1 MPKNVLNPQDY
12 SGGVLPPVPEQSIRF
27 DRTRATNLNGYA
39 PADALGSDLF
49 EVSCWIKIT
58 GDNGLS
64 RVLWEAFIDANN
76 FTHLALEGAGN
87 NERLRF
93 EAQIGG
99 AIRAQFTTGGIIRDT
114 SAWYHISVQF
124 SRTTG
129 DLDLYINGELYTKY
143 DTIGAIAPT
152 IDNVGGYAWQSD
164 LANHFI
170 GSDNTNALGFSGV
183 MAEFYSTGGSIQGI
197 SYWGQFN
204 SVGTWEH
211 KFPAVLPSPNARD
224 VYLTFGRTADL
235 GEDFS
240 GNANDFPNHVNG
252 GPTDQLDDWMERNY
266 CTIDVNNSDTLGF
279 VVTEAGLVS
288 SSSGRVTMQPAANTG
303 VWYYEKNGVG
313 ITWDTGVS
321 GRFNPLLLAGS
332 YNFGQLPFV
341 GVGPGGGELTLC
353 SPNMPASDVPH
364 SRLGFHASEY
374 DGNAVSPRTVL
385 GGDYGLTEHDEIR
398 IVDIAMSWLKN
409 ISSGAVGMWQ
419 TNALRI
425 TSALLLN
432 TTAAEDAT
440 PARGYV
446 SQYLATAIEVTDG
459 GTDGENVN
467 GAGNLISMMLW
478 AASKFA
484 QNLVIVI
491 DEDDAEEFLIDG
503 DTDVGSS
510 DLELGSEDGSPGA
523 DEQAIGMR
531 WLDLRIEQGATIN
544 SAYIQFE
551 CDTVRTDQPNDLEI
565 WCEDIDDAPTFVGG
579 SGNFN
584 ITGRAKTSAS
594 VLWSPPQWTG
604 TQDRLAAQRT
614 PDISVPV
621 KEVVDRGGWAP
632 GNDLVAIIEP
642 ESGGTVGRSE
652 AEAYDALGSDPDR
665 NTAMLQVAWDNGTLD
680 TGISIFNYRGTGKV
694 SEMLHGL
701 DAVPEFMVVKRAV
714 GGTGDWRVYHSLI
727 QTALPTPEEGH
738 LAFNNNAAAVDNT
751 TTWNDTA
758 PDAEFLTVGTANG
771 VNAHEDDYIGWA
783 LREIEGFSRLFRY
796 VGTGGS
802 LGPSIY
808 CGFKPRMVIIKRADG
823 VGDWFVNHRG
833 NFGASLLDDAGVFND
848 MAQNGYLNTFSAWL
862 NDDNI
867 AVYANG
873 FRITDSTAAIN
884 TLNGEYVGIAFAE
897 APYQSAKA
905 AR

>member
-1 MPKNVLNPQDY
+1 MPKNVLIPAPY
-12 SGGVLPPVPEQSIRF
+12 GGGLTPPVAEQSIRF

-58 GDNGLS
+58 GDNGLT

-76 FTHLALEGAGN
+76 FTHLALVGAGN

-114 SAWYHISVQF
+114 SAWYHNSVQF

-129 DLDLYINGELYTKY
+129 QLDLYINGELYTKY

-152 IDNVGGYAWQSD
+152 IDNVGGYAWQSN

-170 GSDNTNALGFSGV
+170 GSDNTNTQGFSGV
-183 MAEFYSTGGSIQGI
+183 MAEFYTTGGSIQGI

-211 KFPAVLPSPNARD
+211 KFPLVLPSPNARD

-266 CTIDVNNSDTLGF
+266 CTFDVNNSGTLGF
-279 VVTEAGLVS
+279 AVTEAGLVS
-288 SSSGRVTMQPAANTG
+288 SSSGRVTMQPGPNTG

-321 GRFNPLLLAGS
+321 GRFDPLLLAGS

-341 GVGPGGGELTLC
+341 GVGPGVGELTLC

-374 DGNAVSPRTVL
+374 DGNATSPRTVI
-385 GGDYGLTEHDEIR
+385 GGDYGLSEHDDIL
-398 IVDIAMSWLKN
+398 ITDIALAVLKN
-409 ISSGAVGMWQ
+409 ISGAFGNLQ
-419 TNALRI
+419 TNALRVPASLF
-425 TSALLLN
+425 TD
-432 TTAAEDAT
+432 TTAAEVAAAT
-440 PARGYV
+440 NGYV
-446 SQYLATAIEVTDG
+446 NQFLSTAIEVIDG
-459 GTDGENVN
+459 ATNGENVN

-478 AASKFA
+478 GGSKFA
-484 QNLVIVI
+484 QNLIIVI

-510 DLELGSEDGSPGA
+510 DLELGSEDGSPGSA
-523 DEQAIGMR
+523 EQAVGMR
-531 WLDLRIEQGATIN
+531 WLNLRIEQGATIN

-579 SGNFN
+579 GANFN
-584 ITGRAKTSAS
+584 ITGRTKTSAS

-652 AEAYDALGSDPDR
+652 AEAYDAVGGDPDR

-680 TGISIFNYRGTGKV
+680 TGLSVFEYFGVGKV
-694 SEMLHGL
+694 AEMLHGL
-701 DAVPEFMVVKRAV
+701 DAVPEFFVVKRLDA
-714 GGTGDWRVYHSLI
+714 TADWRAYHSLI
-727 QTALPTPEEGH
+727 QTGLAAPEDGH
-738 LAFNNNAAAVDNT
+738 LTFNNNAAAVTSSSSWNNT
-751 TTWNDTA
+751 P
-758 PDAEFLTVGTANG
+758 PDAEFVTLGNSNA
-771 VNAHEDDYIGWA
+771 VNAHEGEYAGWA
-783 LREIEGFSRLFRY
+783 MREIEGFSRLFRY

-802 LGPSIY
+802 AGPSIY

-823 VGDWFVNHRG
+823 VGDWFLNHRG

-848 MAQNGYLNTFSAWL
+848 MAQNGYLNTNAAWL

-884 TLNGEYVGIAFAE
+884 TLNGEYVGMAFAE
-897 APYQSAKA
+897 VPYQLAKA